1 MTLLFGCQTSQM
13 ATAPPGTIKVWG
25 LLQVMVADRGDIVD
39 GVIQGD
45 LAGSRVVLAF
55 DARLGDPE
63 WPVVHDGPVGASV
76 EVG

>member
-1 MTLLFGCQTSQM
+1 M
-13 ATAPPGTIKVWG
+13 WG
-25 LLQVMVADRGDIVD
+25 LLQVMAADRGDIVD

-55 DARLGDPE
+55 DARPGDPG
-63 WPVVHDGPVGASV
+63 WPVVHDGPAGASV